1 MNMDARVILAV
12 DEGTTGTRAAL
23 VDEHGA
29 VSAIHYRRLAVTSPA
44 SGTVEQ
50 DAWQILHS
58 TVEVIKAAV
67 ADARSAGQQIIALAI
82 ASQRATSVLW
92 DSRTGRPLVPAMAW
106 QDTRYSGDV
115 ARLGLEWDDRL
126 VPATGRPAGVRS
138 SYLWAARHL
147 ALTPEVRA
155 ARDANR
161 LMFGSIDTW
170 LLWHLSTGSTHVTS
184 ATNASA
190 SGGYILAEHRYY
202 DAWLN
207 AVGMPLD
214 LLPTLVDDNQE
225 VGITRADLVGVAV
238 PIKAVIGDQHA
249 ALIGLGAIKTA
260 DATVVHGTGS
270 FCDLI
275 LGHRPPPSTQYA
287 ATLAL
292 LAWRANGIP
301 MYAVETYAPTTGS
314 ALGWMCDRG
323 GWFDSPEQISRLAI
337 EAIDSAGVTCIP
349 ALAGLRAPELS
360 PTLRGSLSGIS
371 LSTTREQIAFAV
383 LEGIAHSVA
392 DAMHCNAQVT
402 TRETV
407 NVRVGGGLAASDPLL
422 QLQADL
428 TGVPMERQAGA
439 DSATLRGA
447 AFLAGSTGL
456 LWQSLADA
464 TRLLRPDQ
472 VFMPAICADAR
483 AERRATWE
491 IRLRAEL
498 GAARQ
503 SEGAIS

>member
-1 MNMDARVILAV
+1 MDARVILSV

-29 VSAIHYRRLAVTSPA
+29 VSAIHYRRLDVSSPV

-58 TVEVIKAAV
+58 TVEVMKAAV
-67 ADARSAGQQIIALAI
+67 ADARAAGQEIIALAI

-92 DSRTGRPLVPAMAW
+92 DSQTGRPLVPAMAW
-106 QDTRYSGDV
+106 QDTRYSSDI

-126 VPATGRPAGVRS
+126 ISTTGRRAGVRS
-138 SYLWAARHL
+138 SYLWAAQHI

-155 ARDANR
+155 ARDADR

-170 LLWHLSTGSTHVTS
+170 LLWHLTTGSTHVAS

-190 SGGYILAEHRYY
+190 CGAYILAEHRYY
-202 DAWLN
+202 DAWLD
-207 AVGMPLD
+207 ALGMPLD
-214 LLPTLVDDNQE
+214 LLPTLVDDNE
-225 VGITRADLVGVAV
+225 DVGISRADLVGVAV

-249 ALIGLGAIKTA
+249 GLIGLGAIKPA

-270 FCDLI
+270 FCDLV
-275 LGHRPPPSTQYA
+275 LGHRPPASTKHA

-292 LAWRANGIP
+292 LAWRATGIP
-301 MYAVETYAPTTGS
+301 VYAVETYAPTTGS

-323 GWFDSPEQISRLAI
+323 GWFDSPEQISRLAA

-349 ALAGLRAPELS
+349 ALAGLRTPELS
-360 PTLRGSLSGIS
+360 PTLRGSLNGIS

-392 DAMHCNAQVT
+392 DAMHCNAHVT
-402 TRETV
+402 TQEIV
-407 NVRVGGGLAASDPLL
+407 SVRVGGGLAASDPLL

-428 TGVPMERQAGA
+428 TGIPMERQAGA

-456 LWQSLADA
+456 LWNSLSDA
-464 TRLLRPDQ
+464 TSSIRPDQ
-472 VFMPAICADAR
+472 VFTPAICADAR

-491 IRLRAEL
+491 LRLRAEL
-498 GAARQ
+498 SAARQ
-503 SEGAIS
+503 GEGAIS

>member
-1 MNMDARVILAV
+1 MDARVILSV

-29 VSAIHYRRLAVTSPA
+29 VSAIHYRRLDVSSPA

-58 TVEVIKAAV
+58 TVEVIRAAV
-67 ADARSAGQQIIALAI
+67 ADARANGQQIIALAI

-92 DSRTGRPLVPAMAW
+92 DSQTGRPLVPAMAW
-106 QDTRYSGDV
+106 QDTRYSRDV

-126 VPATGRPAGVRS
+126 IPVTGRPAGVRS
-138 SYLWAARHL
+138 SYLWAARHI
-147 ALTPEVRA
+147 ALTPDVRA
-155 ARDANR
+155 AHHQHR

-170 LLWHLSTGSTHVTS
+170 LLWHLTIGSTHVASATS
-184 ATNASA
+184 ASTCGA
-190 SGGYILAEHRYY
+190 YILAEHRYY
-202 DAWLN
+202 DAWLD
-207 AVGMPLD
+207 ALGMPLD

-225 VGITRADLVGVAV
+225 IGMTRVDLIGVSV

-249 ALIGLGAIKTA
+249 GLIGLGAIEPA

-270 FCDLI
+270 FCDLV
-275 LGHRPPPSTQYA
+275 LGHRPPASTQYA

-292 LAWRANGIP
+292 LAWRATGIP
-301 MYAVETYAPTTGS
+301 VYAVETYAPTTGS

-323 GWFDSPEQISRLAI
+323 GWFDSPEQVSRLAA
-337 EAIDSAGVTCIP
+337 ETLDSAGVTCIP

-360 PTLRGSLSGIS
+360 PMLRGSLSGIS

-402 TRETV
+402 TRDIV
-407 NVRVGGGLAASDPLL
+407 GVRVGGGLAASDPLL

-456 LWQSLADA
+456 LWNSLAEA
-464 TRLLRPDQ
+464 TSSIRLDQ
-472 VFMPAICADAR
+472 VFLPAICADAR

-491 IRLRAEL
+491 VRLRAEL
-498 GAARQ
+498 GVASQ
-503 SEGAIS
+503 DKGAMA